1 LTFTGIPL
9 AIGIWSGT
17 FFAII
22 VSMIVYQYRIHIE
35 EEALLE
41 AFGSEYEEYKIR
53 TWKLFPGF

>member
-9 AIGIWSGT
+9 AIGTWSGV

-35 EEALLE
+35 GWALLE